1 LRGGRLGSGIA
12 AAAADAGRAGHRFLV
27 DVIGSPE
34 RVRLVA
40 ALAGVLALS
49 TADTSTVGASAVHLR
64 HALGISNT
72 DIGLLVSVT
81 SLVAAAASL
90 PFGVLAD
97 RVNRTRTLGAVIVL
111 WAGAMIWSAAV
122 PDFRQLLYARLFLGA
137 ATAAAGPLVASLVG
151 DYFPAA
157 ERGRIYGY
165 ILAGELVGAGIG
177 FTVTGDIAAL
187 SWRAAFVI
195 LALPAFALA
204 WVVFRLPE
212 PERGGASAEVEDAE
226 ADAAEPTDAQLL
238 VRQSGIEP
246 DPELVLDRD
255 PRRMSLLTAAIYI
268 LRIRT
273 NTILIVASALGYYFL
288 AGVQTFGVE
297 FATNQ
302 YGIDQALASLLL
314 LVVGVGAV
322 AGVLAGGAAGDL
334 LLRRGHINGRIL
346 VSAAAATA
354 SVALFLPALLTRSAG
369 SAVVYLMAAAFA
381 LSAQNPPLDAARL
394 DIMVPGLW
402 GRAESVR
409 TFLRTLA
416 MALAPLL
423 FGAVSDHVFGGGRS
437 GLLWTFMIMLV
448 PLAGSAFF
456 LFRALD
462 TYPQDVATAGAAGG
476 WGTRRRRR
484 R

>member
-157 ERGRIYGY
+157 ERGR
-165 ILAGELVGAGIG
+165 
-177 FTVTGDIAAL
+177 
-187 SWRAAFVI
+187 
-195 LALPAFALA
+195 
-204 WVVFRLPE
+204 
-212 PERGGASAEVEDAE
+212 RG
-226 ADAAEPTDAQLL
+226 
-238 VRQSGIEP
+238 RKC
-246 DPELVLDRD
+246 RWW
-255 PRRMSLLTAAIYI
+255 
-268 LRIRT
+268 
-273 NTILIVASALGYYFL
+273 
-288 AGVQTFGVE
+288 
-297 FATNQ
+297 
-302 YGIDQALASLLL
+302 
-314 LVVGVGAV
+314 
-322 AGVLAGGAAGDL
+322 
-334 LLRRGHINGRIL
+334 
-346 VSAAAATA
+346 
-354 SVALFLPALLTRSAG
+354 
-369 SAVVYLMAAAFA
+369 LMAQGTSRSTAV
-381 LSAQNPPLDAARL
+381 SS
-394 DIMVPGLW
+394 
-402 GRAESVR
+402 RAG
-409 TFLRTLA
+409 TGN
-416 MALAPLL
+416 PLL
-423 FGAVSDHVFGGGRS
+423 
-437 GLLWTFMIMLV
+437 
-448 PLAGSAFF
+448 
-456 LFRALD
+456 
-462 TYPQDVATAGAAGG
+462 
-476 WGTRRRRR
+476 
-484 R
+484 